1 MPSRLPPLNALRAF
15 EAAAR
20 HLSFTKAAEEL
31 HVTQAA
37 VSHQIKVLE
46 ADLGARLFR
55 RYTRRLELTR
65 EGQTLLPPVGDG
77 FARLTAG
84 VAAVRGLQDSGIL
97 TVSVTPAFGGRW
109 LAGRLTRFWERHP
122 DIDLRLH
129 HTTALSDFAREEVDL
144 AVRYG
149 LGEWE
154 GLESEYLL
162 PVDLVPVCSP
172 EFLASGKPLEKPE
185 DLAHRTLLH
194 WKDYSEWTQWLKT
207 AGVED
212 VVVAR
217 RGQVVDDVPVL
228 LDLACQGA
236 GVALE
241 RSALVA
247 DDIAKGR
254 LVQPFPISV
263 ELSFAYHVV
272 YPPGQLARPKVK
284 AFRDWLREE
293 ASKGPFAGA
302 RDQG

>member
-1 MPSRLPPLNALRAF
+1 
-15 EAAAR
+15 
-20 HLSFTKAAEEL
+20 
-31 HVTQAA
+31 
-37 VSHQIKVLE
+37 
-46 ADLGARLFR
+46 
-55 RYTRRLELTR
+55 LTR

-122 DIDLRLH
+122 DIDLRL
-129 HTTALSDFAREEVDL
+129 
-144 AVRYG
+144 
-149 LGEWE
+149 
-154 GLESEYLL
+154 SEYLL